1 MSASS
6 EVPDLGP
13 EPSAPRA
20 DRWNAV
26 SGRRQAMRR
35 VLGELREDNLGDRAA
50 ALTYYAV
57 LSLVPALLVV
67 ISALGTIGPSAT
79 EPLIR
84 NVRQLAPGPARD
96 LVTQLLA
103 NLQRQHVA
111 AGLFGLLGVLWSASA
126 YAGAFIRA
134 MNAVYDVPEGRPLKV
149 LLPLRLGL
157 TVLALV
163 LLTGVTFLI
172 VVSGILA
179 NRAGAALGVSRAA
192 LTAWQW
198 GKWPLLIILLSLLIA
213 LLYWAA
219 PNAQQPFRWGTTGG
233 LVAVVSWAAASAGF
247 ALYASHLG
255 SYNRV
260 YGSLAAVVTFL
271 IWLWLSNLALLL
283 GAEINAE
290 LDRQRA
296 VENGH
301 PLGLEPYMP
310 LRGTA
315 HLHNDAL

>member
-1 MSASS
+1 VLRGS
-6 EVPDLGP
+6 
-13 EPSAPRA
+13 PRQP
-20 DRWNAV
+20 V
-26 SGRRQAMRR
+26 
-35 VLGELREDNLGDRAA
+35 AA
-50 ALTYYAV
+50 G
-57 LSLVPALLVV
+57 
-67 ISALGTIGPSAT
+67 ALGT
-79 EPLIR
+79 
-84 NVRQLAPGPARD
+84 
-96 LVTQLLA
+96 
-103 NLQRQHVA
+103 
-111 AGLFGLLGVLWSASA
+111 LGALWSASA
-126 YAGAFIRA
+126 YAAAFIRA

-179 NRAGAALGVSRAA
+179 NRAGAALGVSGAA

-198 GKWPLLIILLSLLIA
+198 GKWPLLIVLLSLLIA

-219 PNAQQPFRWGTTGG
+219 PNARQPFRWGTTGG
-233 LVAVVSWAAASAGF
+233 LVAVVAWAAASAGF

-296 VENGH
+296 LENGH
-301 PLGLEPYMP
+301 PPGLEPYMP
-310 LRGTA
+310 LRGTVN
-315 HLHNDAL
+315 LHNDAL